1 MSTQDKIAAK
11 KKARAA
17 EVPEV
22 QDLKEESMV
31 SVRQEKKLQKI
42 REKTQNKDTSVA
54 SKTMIKAQ
62 RKKIQ
67 ELIDEEA
74 SARRAAER
82 VEEESYSRFLIRLR
96 DPGAKVRGDR
106 GGRAITNARRLF
118 KTDDTEPEQQKR
130 IQLVTYRP
138 TKRDLDGFECLQNL
152 RPDLLVD
159 IKRSASV
166 ITHRADSFPGLR
178 KKQVDTY
185 LAKTVLM
192 AVGRDHQYNALSAY
206 IRFRNNENLY
216 VQPMDAH
223 SMMARDYLIP
233 CSGYAYACE
242 SPEEFKMQKK
252 RYQKFRWAVNKLI
265 LCAIVSPLSIFAY
278 RNCTRLTLESAIR
291 RLGALEVEKN
301 SSKKRD
307 HKVRQQILVD
317 ASRVYMTFLS
327 FIDSIRRSSD
337 YAEHLFKGG
346 PGQQFYLKAAQSLM
360 NKKPKPT
367 KFNPYTVTIDDLR
380 QLDRSEIMTLLI
392 MSGIE
397 QNPGPIIQNEN
408 DDTVNIELM
417 KALPFYSV
425 GDNAAE
431 SRPEKTSIWDDAEFF
446 LLFGI
451 EQDPGPTIQPE
462 TDDTVKI
469 DLNNAPSPHS
479 VGDNAAESHSEITNP
494 VSPAASP
501 IPETTESPDRYQ
513 NRSATNL
520 WIYVAILILLLFG
533 LLIYCSGNLTFY
545 VMVWLSYLG
554 LFHPQMV
561 GTKLF
566 ITLLDVV
573 LDDEEFR
580 SYACSISLIKHF
592 LMQRFLG
599 FVLCCSGTTRF
610 APIIVPMASLAWL
623 FRANKSGTKIQTRL
637 AGVTIYLL
645 LVISGIEQ
653 NPGPPKKQ
661 GHTERAQKQKNR
673 KPGVDK
679 KLREEI
685 QDLQGEIDAQEERIE
700 EMKVELDVKQLPL
713 AQHVDCSGNYLSDL
727 DGFPIPMRYFPEC
740 LRHYT
745 QEEVFKIYDECPSRT
760 YLILMWHICSNF
772 IDLSYELREFRD
784 ALLIIITYLTLPG
797 LHYLVTFLRWIVAH
811 IEVLCA
817 KLPDEDSAI
826 IKVASIGQEDE
837 IALTISEIG
846 ELLSHKNHFRFNL
859 VRVKS
864 ISHKSATNDDDCRPH
879 TFKGTELRTNGMQDN
894 LEITQ
899 SYFVYTKFGTRSV
912 ERSRQRN
919 VRYVDFQS
927 TAMMANLT
935 YPIDWTRSNYLAACN
950 ATCNK
955 AQNDVNINITA
966 QGFAKRV
973 AYSEAYF
980 ALTSINY
987 WQKGYLNFS
996 SPDGVSGRS
1005 GDTELAKSSWL
1016 KKHLL

>member
-11 KKARAA
+11 KRARAA

-22 QDLKEESMV
+22 QDLKEEEPMV

-54 SKTMIKAQ
+54 SKTLIKAQ

-82 VEEESYSRFLIRLR
+82 VEEESYERFLIRLR

-106 GGRAITNARRLF
+106 GGRAITNVRRLF
-118 KTDDTEPEQQKR
+118 KTDSTEPEQHNRNQFT
-130 IQLVTYRP
+130 TYRP

-159 IKRSASV
+159 IKRSASA
-166 ITHRADSFPGLR
+166 ISHRADSFPGLR

-192 AVGRDHQYNALSAY
+192 AVGRNHQYNALSAY

-223 SMMARDYLIP
+223 LMMARDYLIP

-265 LCAIVSPLSIFAY
+265 LCAIISPLSIFAY
-278 RNCTRLTLESAIR
+278 RNCSRLTLENAIR

-367 KFNPYTVTIDDLR
+367 RFNPYTVTIDDLR

-397 QNPGPIIQNEN
+397 QNPGPTIQHDS
-408 DDTVNIELM
+408 DDT
-417 KALPFYSV
+417 
-425 GDNAAE
+425 
-431 SRPEKTSIWDDAEFF
+431 EFF

-451 EQDPGPTIQPE
+451 EQNPGPTVQPNS
-462 TDDTVKI
+462 DDAAKI
-469 DLNNAPSPHS
+469 DMNNAPLPHS
-479 VGDNAAESHSEITNP
+479 VGDNAGESHPETTNP
-494 VSPAASP
+494 AMPAASP
-501 IPETTESPDRYQ
+501 IPETTET
-513 NRSATNL
+513 ATNL
-520 WIYVAILILLLFG
+520 WICVAVLILLLFG
-533 LLIYCSGNLTFY
+533 LLIYCSGNFAFY
-545 VMVWLSYLG
+545 VMIWLSYLG

-561 GTKLF
+561 STKLF
-566 ITLLDVV
+566 IILLDVV
-573 LDDEEFR
+573 LDNEEFR

-592 LMQRFLG
+592 FMQRFLG
-599 FVLCCSGTTRF
+599 FVLSCSGTTKF

-623 FRANKSGTKIQTRL
+623 LRANKSGTKIQTRL

-661 GHTERAQKQKNR
+661 GHTERAHKQKNR
-673 KPGVDK
+673 QPGADK

-685 QDLQGEIDAQEERIE
+685 QDLRGEIDAQEERIE
-700 EMKVELDVKQLPL
+700 EMKVELDVPRLPQ
-713 AQHVDCSGNYLSDL
+713 AEHVDCSGTYLSDL

-740 LRHYT
+740 LRHYK

-760 YLILMWHICSNF
+760 YLIVMWHICSNLT
-772 IDLSYELREFRD
+772 DLNYELREFRS
-784 ALLIIITYLTLPG
+784 ALLVIISYLTLPV
-797 LHYLVTFLRWIVAH
+797 LHYLVTFLGWIVAC
-811 IEVLCA
+811 IDALCA
-817 KLPDEDSAI
+817 RLPDEDSTVI
-826 IKVASIGQEDE
+826 SVASVGQEDE
-837 IALTISEIG
+837 IALTTSEIG
-846 ELLSHKNHFRFNL
+846 ELLSHKNHFRFNM

-864 ISHKSATNDDDCRPH
+864 ISHKPATNDDDCRPH

-927 TAMMANLT
+927 TAMMANFT

-955 AQNDVNINITA
+955 AQNDVNININA
-966 QGFAKRV
+966 QGFATRV

-987 WQKGYLNFS
+987 WQKGYLNCS
-996 SPDGVSGRS
+996 SPDGASGRS
-1005 GDTELAKSSWL
+1005 GDTESAKSSWL

>member
-11 KKARAA
+11 KQARAA
-17 EVPEV
+17 KVPEV
-22 QDLKEESMV
+22 QDLKEEEPMV

-82 VEEESYSRFLIRLR
+82 VEEESYERFLIRLR

-118 KTDDTEPEQQKR
+118 KTDSTQPEQHNRNQPT
-130 IQLVTYRP
+130 TYRP
-138 TKRDLDGFECLQNL
+138 AKRDLDGFECLQNL

-159 IKRSASV
+159 IKRSASA
-166 ITHRADSFPGLR
+166 ISHRADSFPGLR

-192 AVGRDHQYNALSAY
+192 AVGRNHQYNALNAY

-223 SMMARDYLIP
+223 LMMARDYLIP

-265 LCAIVSPLSIFAY
+265 LCAIISPLSIFAY
-278 RNCTRLTLESAIR
+278 RNCSRLTLEQAIR

-307 HKVRQQILVD
+307 HKVRQQILID
-317 ASRVYMTFLS
+317 ASRVYVTFLS

-367 KFNPYTVTIDDLR
+367 RFNPYTVTIDDLR

-397 QNPGPIIQNEN
+397 QNPGP
-408 DDTVNIELM
+408 
-417 KALPFYSV
+417 
-425 GDNAAE
+425 
-431 SRPEKTSIWDDAEFF
+431 
-446 LLFGI
+446 
-451 EQDPGPTIQPE
+451 TIQPPSE
-462 TDDTVKI
+462 AAIWDELDGVS
-469 DLNNAPSPHS
+469 LLFSAGNNA
-479 VGDNAAESHSEITNP
+479 GESHSETRPETTNP
-494 VSPAASP
+494 ALPVANP
-501 IPETTESPDRYQ
+501 IPETVARPDRDP
-513 NRSATNL
+513 NGSTADS
-520 WIYVAILILLLFG
+520 WIGVVIFISLIFG
-533 LLIYCSGNLTFY
+533 LLVYFSGNLTIY
-545 VMVWLSYLG
+545 VMAWLSYFG
-554 LFHPQMV
+554 LFHPQMIS
-561 GTKLF
+561 TKLF

-580 SYACSISLIKHF
+580 SYASSISLIKHF
-592 LMQRFLG
+592 FMQRFLG
-599 FVLCCSGTTRF
+599 FVLCCSGTNRF
-610 APIIVPMASLAWL
+610 APIIVPMASIAWL
-623 FRANKSGTKIQTRL
+623 LRANKSGTKIQTRL

-661 GHTERAQKQKNR
+661 GHTERAPKQKNR
-673 KPGVDK
+673 NPGADK
-679 KLREEI
+679 KLFEEI
-685 QDLQGEIDAQEERIE
+685 QDLQGAVDAQEERIE
-700 EMKVELDVKQLPL
+700 EMMEELEVEQLPL
-713 AQHVDCSGNYLSDL
+713 AQHVDCSGSYLSDL
-727 DGFPIPMRYFPEC
+727 DGFPISVRYFPEC
-740 LRHYT
+740 LRNYT

-760 YLILMWHICSNF
+760 YLIVMWHICSNLT
-772 IDLSYELREFRD
+772 DLSYELREFRD
-784 ALLIIITYLTLPG
+784 ALLVIITYLTHPG
-797 LHYLVTFLRWIVAH
+797 LHYLVAFLRWIVAS
-811 IEVLCA
+811 INVLCA
-817 KLPDEDSAI
+817 KLPDEDDAI
-826 IKVASIGQEDE
+826 IRVASIGQEDE

-864 ISHKSATNDDDCRPH
+864 ISHESATNNDDCRPH

-899 SYFVYTKFGTRSV
+899 SNFVSTKFGTRTV
-912 ERSRQRN
+912 ERSRQTN
-919 VRYVDFQS
+919 VRNVDFQS

-935 YPIDWTRSNYLAACN
+935 YPIDWTRSNYLAACH

-966 QGFAKRV
+966 QGFATRV

-1005 GDTELAKSSWL
+1005 GDSESARSSWL